1 MARESVYME
10 ISLTPVANGL
20 AVELSLSIRTT
31 LVCHDWGSNLGLP
44 HATVPTCWLGASVD
58 GWVFFIESLIRGRFS

>member
-10 ISLTPVANGL
+10 ISLTPVAKGL
-20 AVELSLSIRTT
+20 EVELSLPMRTT

-44 HATVPTCWLGASVD
+44 RATVPTWRLDAPVD
-58 GWVFFIESLIRGRFS
+58 GWVFFN